1 MEVRSRP
8 NEEVSFREYEEE
20 MEDREYALS
29 KAKVAGL
36 IAEREY
42 ENKLKKMKVPIYGN
56 LPAVT

>member
-1 MEVRSRP
+1 MFSDMKTVMEARFRP

-36 IAEREY
+36 IAEKE
-42 ENKLKKMKVPIYGN
+42 
-56 LPAVT
+56 